1 MRDAFE
7 ALAAQDPAAV
17 AYHHGDLAGLTTSIA
32 SIRVRPARAPRS
44 FRAAVAATVATA
56 GATTAALIALLA
68 AGPTLPLIGF
78 AAPRATVLYST
89 KSATVATGSVAARR
103 PATRPVAG
111 ALGPGPSLAAAYRV
125 TLPATSLR
133 ALERLGDA
141 LGVVGSIAGYN
152 GTVYSET
159 SPTGARVVYDTS
171 TGLARWRYLPGPTSG
186 LTPAALSRAL
196 ANQHW
201 GYAPV
206 VPARGGSAAVVVDGS
221 VTSLRVVAIVR
232 SGHVVDAVGPAFAVA
247 AIVNYPLRSPT
258 SALAGLSSEIRAR
271 ASSFTLTWTAFT
283 LIDSTE
289 WLLPT
294 FVFRGRAEARPW
306 TASALAIRAAA
317 IGTGG

>member
-32 SIRVRPARAPRS
+32 SIRVRPARAPRT

-56 GATTAALIALLA
+56 GATTAALIALLGA
-68 AGPTLPLIGF
+68 PALPLIGF

-89 KSATVATGSVAARR
+89 KFATPSNSTAARR
-103 PATRPVAG
+103 SATRPVAG

-133 ALERLGDA
+133 AIERLGDA

-159 SPTGARVVYDTS
+159 SPTGARVIYDTS
-171 TGLARWRYLPGPTSG
+171 TGLASWRYLPGPTPG

-201 GYAPV
+201 GYAPD

-221 VTSLRVVAIVR
+221 VTSLRVVATVR
-232 SGHVVDAVGPAFAVA
+232 HGHVVDAVGPAFAVA

-258 SALAGLSSEIRAR
+258 SALEGLSSETRAR
-271 ASSFTLTWTAFT
+271 ASSFTLSWTAFT

-294 FVFRGRAEARPW
+294 FVFHGRAEARPW

-317 IGTGG
+317 IGTGR